1 MTPTPFLKGPLGE
14 IPITQPVVMGILNI
28 TPDSFFGGSRVTA
41 LTDIVKTAE
50 NMLADGALI
59 LDIGGQSSRP
69 GSERIGPEEEW
80 QRVFPALEVIKMEFP
95 KAWVSIDT
103 YHSEVAQK
111 AIDLGA
117 DIINDISFGEDDEAM
132 FDLIAPQ
139 NITYIGMH
147 KIGNPKT
154 MQEHANYDDVADTV
168 LRYLQ
173 QRSEKAHRAGMKNVW
188 VDPGFGFAK
197 TVNQNF
203 ELLRNLDR
211 ISQEFSQLLVGISR
225 KGMIYKTLNIA
236 AEDALNGTSFLHAEV
251 LKNGAKILRVH
262 DVKSAV
268 ECIQLWQKLYP
279 QNTDK

>member
-1 MTPTPFLKGPLGE
+1 MNPNPLLKGPLGE

-28 TPDSFFGGSRVTA
+28 TPDSFFGGSRFTA
-41 LTDIVKTAE
+41 LTDILKTAE

-69 GSERIGPEEEW
+69 GSDRIGPEEEW
-80 QRVFPALEVIKMEFP
+80 QRVFPALDAIKKEFP

-103 YHSEVAQK
+103 YHAEVAQK
-111 AIDLGA
+111 AIELGA

-132 FDLIAPQ
+132 FDVVSNQ

-154 MQEHANYDDVADTV
+154 MQNHADYEDVTETV
-168 LRYLQ
+168 GHYLKK
-173 QRSEKAHRAGMKNVW
+173 RVSVAKNAGIQSIW

-197 TVNQNF
+197 TAKQNF

-211 ISQEFSQLLVGISR
+211 ISQEFPNLLVGISR
-225 KGMIYKTLNIA
+225 KSMIYKTLNIA
-236 AEDALNGTSFLHAEV
+236 ADDALNGTSFLHAEA
-251 LKNGAKILRVH
+251 LRNGAKILRVH
-262 DVKSAV
+262 DVKPAV
-268 ECIQLWQKLYP
+268 ECIQLWQNLNA

>member
-1 MTPTPFLKGPLGE
+1 MNPNPLLKGPLGE

-28 TPDSFFGGSRVTA
+28 TPDSFFGGSRFTA
-41 LTDIVKTAE
+41 LTDILKTAE

-80 QRVFPALEVIKMEFP
+80 QRVFPALEAIKKEFP

-103 YHSEVAQK
+103 YHAAVAQK
-111 AIDLGA
+111 AIERGA

-132 FDLIAPQ
+132 FHVVSNQ

-154 MQEHANYDDVADTV
+154 MQDHADYEDVTETV
-168 LRYLQ
+168 SHYLKN
-173 QRSEKAHRAGMKNVW
+173 RILVAKNAGIQSVW

-197 TVNQNF
+197 TAKQNF

-211 ISQEFSQLLVGISR
+211 ISQELPNLLVGISR
-225 KGMIYKTLNIA
+225 KSMIYKTLNIA
-236 AEDALNGTSFLHAEV
+236 AEDALNGSSFLHAEV
-251 LKNGAKILRVH
+251 LRNGAKILRVH
-262 DVKSAV
+262 DVKPAV
-268 ECIQLWQKLYP
+268 ECIQLWQHL
-279 QNTDK
+279 NADKG

>member
-1 MTPTPFLKGPLGE
+1 MNPNPLLKGPLGE
-14 IPITQPVVMGILNI
+14 IPIIQPVVMGILNI
-28 TPDSFFGGSRVTA
+28 TPDSFFGGSRFTA
-41 LTDIVKTAE
+41 LNDILKTAE
-50 NMLADGALI
+50 NMLSDGALI

-80 QRVFPALEVIKMEFP
+80 QRVFPALEAIKKEFP

-103 YHSEVAQK
+103 YHTEVAQK
-111 AIDLGA
+111 AIELGA

-132 FDLIAPQ
+132 FDVLSNQ

-147 KIGNPKT
+147 KIGNPKN
-154 MQEHANYDDVADTV
+154 MQDHTDYEDVVETV
-168 LRYLQ
+168 LQYLNN
-173 QRSEKAHRAGMKNVW
+173 RTAKAKEAGIENLW

-197 TVNQNF
+197 TAKQNF

-211 ISQEFSQLLVGISR
+211 ISHEQPNLLVGISR
-225 KGMIYKTLNIA
+225 KSMIYKTLNIT

-251 LKNGAKILRVH
+251 LRNGAKILRVH
-262 DVKSAV
+262 DVKPAV
-268 ECIQLWQKLYP
+268 DCIRLWQNLNA

>member
-1 MTPTPFLKGPLGE
+1 MNPNPLLKGPLGE
-14 IPITQPVVMGILNI
+14 FPITQPVVMGILNI
-28 TPDSFFGGSRVTA
+28 TPDSFFGGSRFTA
-41 LTDIVKTAE
+41 LTDILKTAE

-80 QRVFPALEVIKMEFP
+80 QRVFPALEAIKKEFP

-103 YHSEVAQK
+103 YHAAVAQK
-111 AIDLGA
+111 AIERGT

-132 FDLIAPQ
+132 FDVVSNQ

-154 MQEHANYDDVADTV
+154 MQDHADYEDVTETV
-168 LRYLQ
+168 SQYLKN
-173 QRSEKAHRAGMKNVW
+173 RILVAKNAGIQSIW

-197 TVNQNF
+197 TAKQNF

-211 ISQEFSQLLVGISR
+211 ISKELPNLLVGISR
-225 KGMIYKTLNIA
+225 KSMIYKTLNIA
-236 AEDALNGTSFLHAEV
+236 AEDALNGSSFLHAEV
-251 LKNGAKILRVH
+251 LRNGAKILRVH
-262 DVKSAV
+262 DVKPAV
-268 ECIQLWQKLYP
+268 ECIQLWQHL
-279 QNTDK
+279 NADKG

>member
-1 MTPTPFLKGPLGE
+1 MNPNPLLKGPLGE

-28 TPDSFFGGSRVTA
+28 TPDSFFGGSRFTA
-41 LTDIVKTAE
+41 LTDILKTAE

-80 QRVFPALEVIKMEFP
+80 RRVFPALEAIKKEFP

-103 YHSEVAQK
+103 YHATVAQK
-111 AIDLGA
+111 AIERGT

-132 FDLIAPQ
+132 FDVVSNQ

-154 MQEHANYDDVADTV
+154 MQDHADYEDVTETV
-168 LRYLQ
+168 SHYLKN
-173 QRSEKAHRAGMKNVW
+173 RILVAKNAGIQSVW

-197 TVNQNF
+197 TAKQNF

-211 ISQEFSQLLVGISR
+211 ISQEFPNLLVGISR
-225 KGMIYKTLNIA
+225 KSMIYKTLNIA
-236 AEDALNGTSFLHAEV
+236 AEDALNGSSFLHAEV
-251 LKNGAKILRVH
+251 LRNGAKILRVH
-262 DVKSAV
+262 DVKPAV
-268 ECIQLWQKLYP
+268 ECIQLWQHL
-279 QNTDK
+279 NADKG

>member
-1 MTPTPFLKGPLGE
+1 MNPHPLLKGPLGE

-28 TPDSFFGGSRVTA
+28 TPDSFFGGSRFTA
-41 LTDIVKTAE
+41 LTDILKTAE

-80 QRVFPALEVIKMEFP
+80 QRVFPALDAIKKEFP

-103 YHSEVAQK
+103 YHAAVAQK
-111 AIDLGA
+111 AIERGA
-117 DIINDISFGEDDEAM
+117 DMINDISFGEDDEAM
-132 FDLIAPQ
+132 FDVVSNQ

-154 MQEHANYDDVADTV
+154 MQDHADYEDVTETV
-168 LRYLQ
+168 SHYLKN
-173 QRSEKAHRAGMKNVW
+173 RILVAKNAGIQSIW

-197 TVNQNF
+197 TAKQNF

-211 ISQEFSQLLVGISR
+211 ISREFPHLLVGISR
-225 KGMIYKTLNIA
+225 KSMIYKSLNIA

-251 LKNGAKILRVH
+251 LRNGAKILRVH
-262 DVKSAV
+262 DVKPAV
-268 ECIQLWQKLYP
+268 ECIQLWQHL
-279 QNTDK
+279 NADKG

>member
-1 MTPTPFLKGPLGE
+1 MNPIPLLKGPLGE

-28 TPDSFFGGSRVTA
+28 TPDSFFGGSRFTA
-41 LTDIVKTAE
+41 VTDILKTAE

-80 QRVFPALEVIKMEFP
+80 QRVFPALEAIKKEFP

-103 YHSEVAQK
+103 YHAAVAQK
-111 AIDLGA
+111 AIERGA

-132 FDLIAPQ
+132 FDVISNQ

-154 MQEHANYDDVADTV
+154 MQDHADYVDVTETVSHYLKNRILVAKNADI
-168 LRYLQ
+168 Q
-173 QRSEKAHRAGMKNVW
+173 SVW

-197 TVNQNF
+197 TAKQNF

-211 ISQEFSQLLVGISR
+211 ISQEFPNLLVGISR
-225 KGMIYKTLNIA
+225 KSMIYKTLNIA
-236 AEDALNGTSFLHAEV
+236 AEDALNGSSFLHAEV
-251 LKNGAKILRVH
+251 LRNGAKILRVH
-262 DVKSAV
+262 DVKPAV
-268 ECIQLWQKLYP
+268 ECIQLWQYL
-279 QNTDK
+279 NADKG

>member
-1 MTPTPFLKGPLGE
+1 MNPNPLLKGPLGE

-28 TPDSFFGGSRVTA
+28 TPDSFFGGSRFTA
-41 LTDIVKTAE
+41 LTDILKTAE

-80 QRVFPALEVIKMEFP
+80 QRVFPALEAIKKEFP

-103 YHSEVAQK
+103 YHAAVAQK
-111 AIDLGA
+111 AIERGA
-117 DIINDISFGEDDEAM
+117 DIINDISFGEDDKAM
-132 FDLIAPQ
+132 FDVVSNQ

-154 MQEHANYDDVADTV
+154 MQDHADYEDVTETV
-168 LRYLQ
+168 SHYLKN
-173 QRSEKAHRAGMKNVW
+173 RILVAKNAGIQSVW

-197 TVNQNF
+197 TAKQNF

-211 ISQEFSQLLVGISR
+211 ISQEFPNLLVGISR
-225 KGMIYKTLNIA
+225 KSMIYKTLNIA

-251 LKNGAKILRVH
+251 LRNGAKILRVH
-262 DVKSAV
+262 DVKPAV
-268 ECIQLWQKLYP
+268 ECIQLWQHL
-279 QNTDK
+279 NADKG

>member
-1 MTPTPFLKGPLGE
+1 MNPNPLLKGPLGE

-28 TPDSFFGGSRVTA
+28 TPDSFFGGSRFTA
-41 LTDIVKTAE
+41 LTDILKTAE

-69 GSERIGPEEEW
+69 GSDRIGPKEEW
-80 QRVFPALEVIKMEFP
+80 QRVFPALDAIKKEFP

-103 YHSEVAQK
+103 YHAEVAKK
-111 AIDLGA
+111 AIELGA

-132 FDLIAPQ
+132 FDVVSNQ

-154 MQEHANYDDVADTV
+154 MQDRADYEDVTETV
-168 LRYLQ
+168 GHYLKN
-173 QRSEKAHRAGMKNVW
+173 RVSVAINAGIQSIW

-197 TVNQNF
+197 TAKQNF

-211 ISQEFSQLLVGISR
+211 ISQEFPNLLVGISR
-225 KGMIYKTLNIA
+225 KSMIYKTLNIA
-236 AEDALNGTSFLHAEV
+236 ADDALNGSSFLHAEV
-251 LKNGAKILRVH
+251 LRNGAKILRVH
-262 DVKSAV
+262 DVKPAV
-268 ECIQLWQKLYP
+268 ECIQLWQHL
-279 QNTDK
+279 NADKG

>member
-1 MTPTPFLKGPLGE
+1 MNPNPLLKGPLGE

-28 TPDSFFGGSRVTA
+28 TPDSFFGGSRFTA
-41 LTDIVKTAE
+41 LTDILKTAE

-69 GSERIGPEEEW
+69 GSDRIGPEEEW
-80 QRVFPALEVIKMEFP
+80 QRVFPALEAIKKEFP

-103 YHSEVAQK
+103 YHAEVAKK
-111 AIDLGA
+111 AIELGA

-132 FDLIAPQ
+132 FDVVSNQ

-154 MQEHANYDDVADTV
+154 MQDRADYEDVTETV
-168 LRYLQ
+168 GHYLKN
-173 QRSEKAHRAGMKNVW
+173 RVSVAINAGIQSIW

-197 TVNQNF
+197 TAKQNF

-211 ISQEFSQLLVGISR
+211 ISQEFPNLLVGISR
-225 KGMIYKTLNIA
+225 KSMIYKTLNIA
-236 AEDALNGTSFLHAEV
+236 ADDALNGSSFLHAEV
-251 LKNGAKILRVH
+251 LRNGAKILRVH
-262 DVKSAV
+262 DVKPAV
-268 ECIQLWQKLYP
+268 ECIQLWQHL
-279 QNTDK
+279 NADKG